1 MPLEI
6 DIKMAYVEQ
15 EVVET
20 AAREPEARIRKIE
33 DAVWLVRQSV
43 CEYKITLLS
52 FEISVDLK
60 FVGAN

>member
-1 MPLEI
+1 MSLEI

-33 DAVWLVRQSV
+33 GSMACASPYANIKSHYCL
-43 CEYKITLLS
+43 
-52 FEISVDLK
+52 LK
-60 FVGAN
+60 FL

>member
-1 MPLEI
+1 MHLIRYQIRNHVVGQRRFPMSLEI

-33 DAVWLVRQSV
+33 DAVRLALVSMR
-43 CEYKITLLS
+43 I
-52 FEISVDLK
+52 
-60 FVGAN
+60 

>member
-1 MPLEI
+1 MSLEI

-33 DAVWLVRQSV
+33 DAVRLALVSMR
-43 CEYKITLLS
+43 I
-52 FEISVDLK
+52 
-60 FVGAN
+60 